1 MHKLTRR
8 QFIIS
13 TGATVVATSVG
24 YLPRRARAAEF
35 TYKYCNNMVET
46 HPTNVR
52 AREMAEAIK
61 SDSGGRLELQIFP
74 NNQLGGD
81 TDMLSQLRAGAV
93 QFFSLSGLILA
104 TLVPSASISGIG
116 FAWKD
121 YKDVWPA
128 MDGDL
133 GKFIRDEIAKSNLYA
148 LEKIWDNGFRQITSS
163 TRPILSPEDLKGFKI
178 RVPVSPMWTSLFSAL
193 GASPVG
199 INWSEVY
206 TALQTRVAEGQENP
220 LAIIELFK
228 IYEVQKYLSMT
239 NHMWDGFWF
248 LANGDAWRKL
258 PKDLQDIVSRRV
270 NEAGI
275 KQRADLQA
283 LNESMAKTLASR
295 GMDIRIVD
303 TKPFQTQL
311 QNAGFYKEWKQKYG
325 DAAWGVLTRYSPE
338 LG

>member
-8 QFIIS
+8 QFIIG
-13 TGATVVATSVG
+13 TGATVAAASVG
-24 YLPRRARAAEF
+24 FLPRRARAAEF
-35 TYKYCNNMVET
+35 TYKYCNNMVVT
-46 HPTNVR
+46 HPTNIR
-52 AREMAEAIK
+52 AAEMAEAIK
-61 SDSGGRLELQIFP
+61 RDSGGRLEIQIFP

-81 TDMLSQLRAGAV
+81 TDVLSQLRAGAV

-121 YKDVWPA
+121 YKEVWPA
-128 MDGDL
+128 MDGNL
-133 GKFIRDEIAKSNLYA
+133 GKFIRDEIAKVNLYA

-163 TRPILSPEDLKGFKI
+163 TRPILTPDDLKGFKI
-178 RVPVSPMWTSLFSAL
+178 RVPVSPMWTSLFNAL

-199 INWSEVY
+199 INWNEVY
-206 TALQTRVAEGQENP
+206 SALQTRVAEGQENP
-220 LAIIELFK
+220 LAVIELFK

-258 PKDLQDIVSRRV
+258 PKDLQDIVSRCA
-270 NEAGI
+270 NEAGM
-275 KQRADLQA
+275 KQRADLEA
-283 LNESMAKTLASR
+283 LNNRLANTLTSK
-295 GMDIRIVD
+295 GMDIRTVD

-325 DAAWGVLTRYSPE
+325 DAAWAVLTQYAGE